1 MEKKDSINSE
11 KKSCTKEIFESI
23 TGCKHPLIASGA
35 TPIRSA
41 SLAPD
46 EINTRIMKL
55 ERQDDSMLEPI
66 LKKLS
71 TIASGATTIGS
82 TGRAPDDNRK
92 HRLLIGTIIDF
103 IVDKI
108 KSKWSHYHWER
119 FATS

>member
-82 TGRAPDDNRK
+82 CNIPSFYQN
-92 HRLLIGTIIDF
+92 LEQFFFVSIDL
-103 IVDKI
+103 KI
-108 KSKWSHYHWER
+108 PGN
-119 FATS
+119 